1 MNWMG
6 KASMT
11 VGLALGLSS
20 VAWAQTAAETE
31 LLSAQKAYQEIL
43 RTSQSQKSSLSVK
56 QEQLNTAKQ
65 RLSEIQSSISKLET
79 EVAAEQSANTTAQ
92 QALQAAGAKLDA
104 AWAAVKSR

>member
-31 LLSAQKAYQEIL
+31 LLFNGVYTLWE
-43 RTSQSQKSSLSVK
+43 
-56 QEQLNTAKQ
+56 
-65 RLSEIQSSISKLET
+65 
-79 EVAAEQSANTTAQ
+79 
-92 QALQAAGAKLDA
+92 
-104 AWAAVKSR
+104 